1 MSCDWLSNGQKLVT
15 ASWDHTAKLW
25 DFKTAQVIHSLEG
38 VHMHD
43 NHITKINYNNVREE
57 LPFTQMIKLY
67 LAHPQKL
74 NYATDHS

>member
-38 VHMHD
+38 TYASD
-43 NHITKINYNNVREE
+43 SAIC
-57 LPFTQMIKLY
+57 
-67 LAHPQKL
+67 ASQKVVS
-74 NYATDHS
+74 A